1 MVVAV
6 VVGLSIGFSSSTP
19 DCAALDGCG
28 SDDEMP
34 VDWLLLLLLFSCCW
48 M

>member
-1 MVVAV
+1 MVVA

-19 DCAALDGCG
+19 DCAALGDDG
-28 SDDEMP
+28 EMP
-34 VDWLLLLLLFSCCW
+34 VDWLLLLLFSCGLCCW